1 VSFTASGRFARPC
14 RGRVALTLKVGTKTI
29 ARKSVKPTRTC
40 RYRARFTVARSRLG
54 KATRVT
60 ATARLA
66 KSTKT
71 QRLSIPST

>member
-1 VSFTASGRFARPC
+1 VTFTASGRFARPC

-29 ARKSVKPTRTC
+29 ARKSAKPTRTC
-40 RYRARFTVARSRLG
+40 RYRARFDVARTRLG

-60 ATARLA
+60 VTARLA

-71 QRLSIPST
+71 QRFSVPST